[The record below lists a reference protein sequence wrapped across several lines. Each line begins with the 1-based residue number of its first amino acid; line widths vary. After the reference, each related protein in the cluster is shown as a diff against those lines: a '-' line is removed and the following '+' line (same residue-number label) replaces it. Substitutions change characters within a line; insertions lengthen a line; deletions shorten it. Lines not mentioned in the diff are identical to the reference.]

1 MTHFSNW
8 FDLFSGKYSIWEF
21 HVPGTRNKKD
31 QNIQIEHEK
40 YVCIAIIS
48 LIYEYVIWKWHIFQ
62 IDLIHSPE
70 NSKSGHFMSPGQDI
84 KRPKYAIF
92 LTEICLSFSNII
104 CFWICDLQI
113 MFCGY
118 FSLHSLMKM
127 KKNRLFKLIMSP
139 GQKINI

>member
-1 MTHFSNW
+1 MG
-8 FDLFSGKYSIWEF
+8 L
-21 HVPGTRNKKD
+21 
-31 QNIQIEHEK
+31 NIQIEHEK

-48 LIYEYVIWKWHIFQ
+48 LIHEYVIWKWHIFQ
-62 IDLIHSPE
+62 IDLMHSPE

-118 FSLHSLMKM
+118 FALHSLMKM
-127 KKNRLFKLIMSP
+127 KKIDYLSLSCLRDKKSTFKLDWSVISIFHSIKLIY
-139 GQKINI
+139 GVISNGL